1 MTTHTWT
8 LSPPPGD
15 PAGQAERR
23 LYASLRPGCLDF
35 PVDGGASEGLCWEH
49 LPSASSQPGLSCYS
63 CLPSNPA
70 FVAQETQGH
79 GSLWGP
85 VGFKAI

>member
-1 MTTHTWT
+1 MGRQNGGCK
-8 LSPPPGD
+8 LLR
-15 PAGQAERR
+15 ERGR
-23 LYASLRPGCLDF
+23 LDF
-35 PVDGGASEGLCWEH
+35 PVNGGASAGLYWEH
-49 LPSASSQPGLSCYS
+49 LPSASSRPWLSSCS

-70 FVAQETQGH
+70 FMAQETQGH